1 MDDYYTNRSI
11 DGFKI
16 GKSRMSATEFIN
28 TIDGIE
34 IPNSHII
41 YKGIDTPKSEIT
53 RKAPRIYGINLGN
66 EIMTNIVTPLALPD
80 NEFSP
85 LRIMKNIKDAET
97 KPYISQSGWVTT
109 VLSADNVL
117 ITSEHYM
124 PMINHYIQLINAQRE
139 TDVADAMQVMENLAV
154 CMNGV
159 ETHGSLGYD
168 IILKDEFTDLKALA
182 RDIASWNWISF
193 LVDLARNEGDARR
206 LFIEKYEDELRCLML
221 ICLINDSREIK
232 TLRNKSEIRIRMS
245 DFNHL
250 RDGVRA
256 KTFTYSRSGYALM
269 AKFWQLTFELIDEV
283 IVKEMGIA
291 NRIRF
296 KHSTVNP
303 KYSNKKTLTTTKP
316 IKEIY
321 EILGTNTEHFNLN
334 ERLAYIS
341 KLREVSK
348 RMHTDVNVDYKKNTE
363 LYEQLRERIT
373 FERDQIEN

>member
-16 GKSRMSATEFIN
+16 GKSRISATEFIN

-109 VLSADNVL
+109 VSSADNVL

-159 ETHGSLGYD
+159 GTHGSLGYD

-303 KYSNKKTLTTTKP
+303 KYSNKKALTTTKP

-321 EILGTNTEHFNLN
+321 EILGTNTEHYNLN

-341 KLREVSK
+341 KLREISK